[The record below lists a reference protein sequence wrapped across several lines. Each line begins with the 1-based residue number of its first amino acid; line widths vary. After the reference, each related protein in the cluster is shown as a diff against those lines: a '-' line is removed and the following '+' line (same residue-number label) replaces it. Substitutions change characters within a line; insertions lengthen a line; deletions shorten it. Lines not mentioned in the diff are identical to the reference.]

1 MEALAIPAL
10 QVLLLSILFLSVL
23 VEIKTG
29 GIGGGVFLGLIAA
42 GVFWGSQYV
51 QGNVDFYPIVLF
63 LGGILC
69 LIVEI
74 LTPTVGLLAG
84 VGLAAMLYSIILVL
98 GGDRHAFMLLGA
110 SLALAVLFFALMVK
124 KLPSSRFWNKVVL
137 HNRLVSQQG
146 YVSAET
152 KGDLL
157 GKEGTVLTEL
167 HPSGSALIDGTPVDV
182 VSEDTFIP
190 KGERI
195 KVVSTNGARIVVRKI

>member
-29 GIGGGVFLGLIAA
+29 GGGGGIFLGLIAA

-84 VGLAAMLYSIILVL
+84 VGVAAMLYSIILGL
-98 GGDRHAFMLLGA
+98 GGDRYAFMLFWV
-110 SLALAVLFFALMVK
+110 SLTLAMLLFALIVK

-152 KGDLL
+152 KEDLL

-167 HPSGSALIDGTPVDV
+167 RPSGSALIDGTPVDV
-182 VSEDTFIP
+182 VSEGTFIQ
-190 KGERI
+190 KGEHV
-195 KVVSTNGARIVVRKI
+195 KVILANGARVVVRKI